1 VSDVVV
7 TVKVLPVPITA
18 LPHEPAYHLSV
29 VPLPPFA
36 VSVAGIPRHTVCEAG
51 VIETGATGAGI
62 TMIVFA
68 MHAEAKQVLVQRT

>member
-1 VSDVVV
+1 VSAVVV

-36 VSVAGIPRHTVCEAG
+36 VSVAAIPRHTVCEPG
-51 VIETGATGAGI
+51 VIEVGATGGMLTA
-62 TMIVFA
+62 MVFEI
-68 MHAEAKQVLVQRT
+68 HAEAKQVLV